1 RSKAA
6 GLPTSSPIG
15 ALVSDW
21 RTNARPQRFAPVA
34 CVLELSPHWSG
45 RGFGPRRSS
54 GTLQL
59 STRCSSLALPP
70 SRSLPVR
77 VGSTLLASP
86 WARGVAP
93 GAADATKS
101 SSIHA
106 TTRTRGRDIT
116 RGDLRIGGPFD
127 STAAPAFSR
136 DRSVCHEHRQ
146 LRVAEN
152 VAGGAA
158 KDHLPQSALGVGALD
173 EEIAAQRLRVGQ
185 NRLARQAAVKTDAQ
199 RFCRHPV
206 Y

>member
-1 RSKAA
+1 M
-6 GLPTSSPIG
+6 GQV
-15 ALVSDW
+15 LVLAFQGHLW
-21 RTNARPQRFAPVA
+21 LLVLAP
-34 CVLELSPHWSG
+34 SPHSSG

-77 VGSTLLASP
+77 FGSTLLASP

-101 SSIHA
+101 RSVHA
-106 TTRTRGRDIT
+106 TTRRGECDIT
-116 RGDLRIGGPFD
+116 RGELRTGGPFD
-127 STAAPAFSR
+127 STAAPVFSR

-152 VAGGAA
+152 VAGGAD
-158 KDHLPQSALGVGALD
+158 KDHLPQSA
-173 EEIAAQRLRVGQ
+173 
-185 NRLARQAAVKTDAQ
+185 
-199 RFCRHPV
+199 
-206 Y
+206 